1 MIRLVEFDIAAIL
14 QRPLIV
20 ATRKGADFAE
30 AIDNGL
36 RFSGEHSGVRRI
48 GHGMRKRQTVQPFVD
63 NVFGDVN
70 DLCFVR
76 AVDAEQQCCPAFRL
90 QQFADQTR

>member
-30 AIDNGL
+30 VIDNGL

-48 GHGMRKRQTVQPFVD
+48 GHGMRKRQDAQPFVD
-63 NVFGDVN
+63 NVCGAIT
-70 DLCFVR
+70 DLCFAR
-76 AVDAEQQCCPAFRL
+76 AVDTEQRCCPAVRL
-90 QQFADQTR
+90 QQFADQTH